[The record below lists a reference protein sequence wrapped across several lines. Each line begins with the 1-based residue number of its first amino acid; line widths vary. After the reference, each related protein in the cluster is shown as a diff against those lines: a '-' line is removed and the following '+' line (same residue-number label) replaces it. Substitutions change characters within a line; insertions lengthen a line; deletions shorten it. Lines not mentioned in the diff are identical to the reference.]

1 VTVHDCL
8 MGTWV
13 CIQPTARLDA
23 CMESFIIHAAIFT
36 GLDKATRI
44 RFHDDTGWVI
54 DAIPGLIVPDHVLS
68 TGLNITA
75 GVGIALNVLADI
87 GLVSNRGEAACQSIG
102 TRIRATKDV
111 ATIVNT
117 G

>member
-1 VTVHDCL
+1 MTVHDCL

-13 CIQPTARLDA
+13 CVQPTTRFDA
-23 CMESFIIHAAIFT
+23 CMKSVVILAAIFT
-36 GLDKATRI
+36 GLDEATRI

-54 DAIPGLIVPDHVLS
+54 DAMSGLIVPDHVLS

-87 GLVSNRGEAACQSIG
+87 GLVSNRREAACQSIG
-102 TRIRATKDV
+102 TRIRAIKDV

>member
-1 VTVHDCL
+1 MTVHDCL

-13 CIQPTARLDA
+13 CVQPTTRFDA
-23 CMESFIIHAAIFT
+23 CMKSVVILAAIFT
-36 GLDKATRI
+36 GLDEATRI

-54 DAIPGLIVPDHVLS
+54 DAMPGLIVPDHVLS

-87 GLVSNRGEAACQSIG
+87 GLVSNRREAACQSIG
-102 TRIRATKDV
+102 TRIRAIKDV